1 MNELS
6 VAGRPMP
13 RNAKR
18 RRVALGDRTN
28 QQPAAQPSG
37 PGKAGGK
44 KKQQQKT
51 KKKQPKKA
59 SAAPLPAGW
68 EAEVSRESGETYYR
82 NTLSDEAQWELPV
95 EPAVDSARIEA
106 QVNAALQEL
115 DDSGIRVIACVPR
128 LSACPPAASPAGA
141 WAETSPR
148 AAQRGGPE
156 VREDAGRRRLRHR
169 APGDRGP
176 GRRARA
182 GGRQDAGVHRPRRL
196 RGEAG
201 GVQAGG
207 HRRVGS
213 EQPFPQPGTRTTRP
227 ALCPAPC
234 RQHLA
239 LCPQKESRLC
249 ATLGVAHDARKTHV
263 RLHLVLESVDCD
275 GDLHETIHGS
285 EHWECLRSGGEDTGL
300 KLKSRYATTDD
311 DDDAWGFTMPRKLKL
326 MVAEDLARCAVPVAS

>member
-51 KKKQPKKA
+51 KKQPKKA

-106 QVNAALQEL
+106 QVDAALQEL

-141 WAETSPR
+141 WAEKSPR
-148 AAQRGGPE
+148 ASVGDLKFGKTLGAGAFGT
-156 VREDAGRRRLRHR
+156 VRQATADLDGERVQVAVKTLEFT
-169 APGDRGP
+169 DRDDCEEKLEEFKQEATVGWAASS
-176 GRRARA
+176 RSRSQVRARPA
-182 GGRQDAGVHRPRRL
+182 PRCARPRADSTSRF
-196 RGEAG
+196 A
-201 GVQAGG
+201 
-207 HRRVGS
+207 RRKSPASARPWVS
-213 EQPFPQPGTRTTRP
+213 PTTRGRP
-227 ALCPAPC
+227 TSGCTWCWRAW
-234 RQHLA
+234 
-239 LCPQKESRLC
+239 S
-249 ATLGVAHDARKTHV
+249 ATVTCTRPSTAANIGSASAAGARTP
-263 RLHLVLESVDCD
+263 
-275 GDLHETIHGS
+275 G
-285 EHWECLRSGGEDTGL
+285 
-300 KLKSRYATTDD
+300 
-311 DDDAWGFTMPRKLKL
+311 
-326 MVAEDLARCAVPVAS
+326 

>member
-1 MNELS
+1 
-6 VAGRPMP
+6 MP

-37 PGKAGGK
+37 TGKAGGK

-51 KKKQPKKA
+51 KKQPKKA

-106 QVNAALQEL
+106 QVDAALQEL

-141 WAETSPR
+141 SAETSPR

-213 EQPFPQPGTRTTRP
+213 EQPFPQPGTRTTHP
-227 ALCPAPC
+227 ALCPA
-234 RQHLA
+234 LA
-239 LCPQKESRLC
+239 DSTSRFARRKSPAC
-249 ATLGVAHDARKTHV
+249 ARPWVSPTTRGRPTSGCTWCWRAWSATVTCTRPSMAVSIGSASAAGARTP
-263 RLHLVLESVDCD
+263 
-275 GDLHETIHGS
+275 G
-285 EHWECLRSGGEDTGL
+285 
-300 KLKSRYATTDD
+300 
-311 DDDAWGFTMPRKLKL
+311 
-326 MVAEDLARCAVPVAS
+326 